1 MAVIQTLPGFEL
13 PFEPRPPRIG
23 AVDAVALEARA
34 ADLAT
39 RSIKR
44 DSKLWALDMVVRMID
59 LTTLEGADTPGK
71 VAALC
76 SKALRPDPSD
86 PSVPSV
92 AAVCVYPNLVA
103 EARRRIGDRPVH
115 VASVATAFPS
125 GQSPIEVKLEDVAA
139 AVAMGADEVD
149 MVIDRGAFL
158 SGRYGKVYDEIV
170 RVKQAAAG
178 AHLKVILE
186 TGELGTY
193 DNVRRAS
200 LLAMA
205 AGADFIK
212 TSTGKISPAAT
223 LPVTLCMLE
232 AIRDV
237 YRRDRPGGGHEAGR
251 RHPPR
256 QAGDPV
262 SVRGA
267 RDAGRRLADPR
278 PVPVRRL
285 VAPERRADADPK
297 AAHRPVRV
305 ARPLHHRLMDE
316 LEPTGGAVAGPVT
329 WDYAPAPES
338 RDIVTLQER
347 YGLFIGGE
355 LVEPASGQHFQTI
368 SPATEEPLAE
378 VAQAGPED
386 IDRGVAAARA
396 AFEDGWSGLRPVER
410 AKYLFRIARILQE
423 RAREL
428 AVAESLDGGKPIK
441 ESRDVDLPLA
451 AAHFF
456 YHAGWADKLEYAFP
470 NRNPRP
476 LGVAAQII
484 PWNFP
489 LLMLAWKVAP
499 ALACGNTVVLKPAE
513 TTPLTA
519 LLFADVCRQ
528 AELPA
533 GVVNI
538 LTGDGATGAELVRH
552 PGIDKVAFTGSTEVG
567 KAIARE
573 LAGRRIPHT
582 LELGGKAANIVFD
595 DCALDQTVEGIV
607 NGIYFNQGH
616 VCCAGS
622 RLLVQESIADQLVA
636 KLKRRLGTLRVGDP
650 LDKNTDVGAINSRAQ
665 LDRIR
670 ELVAAGQEEGAEIY
684 QPPCELPERGF
695 WFAPTV
701 FTNVAQS
708 YRIAQEEIFGPVL
721 SVLTFRT
728 PSEAVEKANNT
739 AYGLSA
745 GVWTEKGSRILWM
758 ASRLRAGVV
767 WANTY
772 NRFDPASPF
781 GGYKESGFG
790 REGGRHGL
798 ESYLRFDE

>member
-1 MAVIQTLPGFEL
+1 MA
-13 PFEPRPPRIG
+13 
-23 AVDAVALEARA
+23 
-34 ADLAT
+34 
-39 RSIKR
+39 
-44 DSKLWALDMVVRMID
+44 
-59 LTTLEGADTPGK
+59 
-71 VAALC
+71 
-76 SKALRPDPSD
+76 
-86 PSVPSV
+86 
-92 AAVCVYPNLVA
+92 
-103 EARRRIGDRPVH
+103 
-115 VASVATAFPS
+115 
-125 GQSPIEVKLEDVAA
+125 
-139 AVAMGADEVD
+139 
-149 MVIDRGAFL
+149 
-158 SGRYGKVYDEIV
+158 
-170 RVKQAAAG
+170 
-178 AHLKVILE
+178 
-186 TGELGTY
+186 
-193 DNVRRAS
+193 
-200 LLAMA
+200 
-205 AGADFIK
+205 
-212 TSTGKISPAAT
+212 
-223 LPVTLCMLE
+223 
-232 AIRDV
+232 
-237 YRRDRPGGGHEAGR
+237 
-251 RHPPR
+251 
-256 QAGDPV
+256 
-262 SVRGA
+262 
-267 RDAGRRLADPR
+267 
-278 PVPVRRL
+278 
-285 VAPERRADADPK
+285 
-297 AAHRPVRV
+297 
-305 ARPLHHRLMDE
+305 E
-316 LEPTGGAVAGPVT
+316 LEPTHSAVPAPLE
-329 WDYAPAPES
+329 WEYAPAPES
-338 RDIVTLQER
+338 RDIVTLDER
-347 YGLFIGGE
+347 YGLYIGGE
-355 LVEPASGQHFQTI
+355 MVEPASGERFTTI

-386 IDRGVAAARA
+386 VERGVAAARG
-396 AFEDGWSGLRPVER
+396 AFEDGWSKLRPPER

-423 RAREL
+423 RSREL

-470 NRNPRP
+470 NRRPRP

-538 LTGDGATGAELVRH
+538 LTGDGAAGAELVRH
-552 PGIDKVAFTGSTEVG
+552 TGVDKVAFTGSTEVG
-567 KAIARE
+567 KAIQRE
-573 LAGRRIPHT
+573 LAGRGIPHT

-622 RLLVQESIADQLVA
+622 RLLVQESIADQLIA

-684 QPPCELPERGF
+684 QPPCDLPERGF

-728 PSEAVEKANNT
+728 PAEAVEKANNT
-739 AYGLSA
+739 PYGLSA

-798 ESYLRFDE
+798 EAYLRFDD